1 MSKRSLQKLIA
12 SKTASKIELE
22 KILKISKLN
31 MLKILENVRKQK
43 MPSAK
48 TAKDFIFSEA

>member
-1 MSKRSLQKLIA
+1 MYKEKLNA
-12 SKTASKIELE
+12 SKISSKIELD

-31 MLKILENVRKQK
+31 MLKILEKLIKQK